1 MTRVR
6 AAFRLARTALH
17 VLGGAL
23 TVALVFPV
31 CRNENRQRL
40 KRRWS
45 AHLVTILGVELRCSG
60 VASASGLIVAN
71 HISFLDIYVI
81 NAIMPASFV
90 SKDEVRKWPLIGW
103 FAANTNT
110 IFMAR
115 GSRSAAQR
123 TRETCAEHLRQ
134 GKCVALFPEG
144 TTSAGDTVLP
154 FHSALLQAAIDTGA
168 DMIPLAIRYTDAKGN
183 RSYATA
189 YVGDMSLM
197 QCLWNIACSPRIFV
211 YVDILPAVT
220 TEGIDRRHLSSHAHH
235 MIAHRVSH
243 PLMQGDTSRQQAQ

>member
-23 TVALVFPV
+23 TVALLFPV

-45 AHLVTILGVELRCSG
+45 AHLVNILGVELRCSG
-60 VASASGLIVAN
+60 VASTSGLIVAN

-90 SKDEVRKWPLIGW
+90 SKDDVRQWPLIGW
-103 FAANTNT
+103 LAANTNT

-123 TRETCAEHLRQ
+123 TRETSAEHLRQ
-134 GKCVALFPEG
+134 GKRVALFPEG
-144 TTSAGDTVLP
+144 TTTTGDTVLP
-154 FHSALLQAAIDTGA
+154 FHSALLQAAIDTGV
-168 DMIPLAIRYTDAKGN
+168 DVVPLAIRYTDTKGN
-183 RSYATA
+183 RSYAAA
-189 YVGDMSLM
+189 YVGDMSLV
-197 QCLWNIACSPRIFV
+197 QCLWNIAHSPQIVV
-211 YVDILPAVT
+211 YVEILPPLTADGV
-220 TEGIDRRHLSSHAHH
+220 DRRHLSSHAHH

-243 PLMQGDTSRQQAQ
+243 PLL

>member
-1 MTRVR
+1 MTQVR

-31 CRNENRQRL
+31 CRDANRQRL
-40 KRRWS
+40 KQRWS
-45 AHLVTILGVELRCSG
+45 AHLVRILGVELRCSG
-60 VASASGLIVAN
+60 VPSGIGLIVAN
-71 HISFLDIYVI
+71 HISFLDIYLI

-123 TRETCAEHLRQ
+123 TRETCAAHLRQ

-144 TTSAGDTVLP
+144 TTSTGDTVLP
-154 FHSALLQAAIDTGA
+154 FHSALLQAAIDA
-168 DMIPLAIRYTDAKGN
+168 NVAVIPVAIRYTDAKED
-183 RSYATA
+183 RSYTTA
-189 YVGDMSLM
+189 YVGDMNLM
-197 QCLWNIACSPRIFV
+197 QCLWNIACSPLIMALIE
-211 YVDILPAVT
+211 ILPT
-220 TEGIDRRHLSSHAHH
+220 LPTNGLDRRHLSSHAH
-235 MIAHRVSH
+235 RVIQHHLGPSMAWPK
-243 PLMQGDTSRQQAQ
+243 PL